1 MMLPFTVLVTKAN
14 ESVRFN
20 FVSFVAT
27 FPDTGTF
34 TKVKLKS
41 LMAVGAG
48 ETVTGTFICV
58 QIPESGSQ
66 TLTQIES
73 VPT

>member
-1 MMLPFTVLVTKAN
+1 MLPLTVLVTKAN
-14 ESVRFN
+14 KSVTFN

-27 FPDTGTF
+27 FPETGVF

-41 LMAVGAG
+41 LMAVGVG

-58 QIPESGSQ
+58 QTLVSGSQ
-66 TLTQIES
+66 TRTQMES